1 MSRKERAQLRQQR
14 ANVKQKQRLFT
25 TLGIALFLL
34 FLGYVT
40 WQQTS
45 GGDALAPETVPDPA
59 IGPADAVVEVV
70 EYADFGCPACR
81 AWHNSSIRE
90 QMFAT
95 FGDQVRFV
103 WKDFPIIT
111 ALSPKAAEAGHCAAA
126 QGKFWEYHDYLYEQ
140 ATGLE
145 VDQLKQYGDAV
156 GLDAAQFAQCLD
168 SGMMVRKVRAGEQE
182 ARRLGLRA
190 TPGFAINGRPLNG
203 APTFEILAS
212 VIQQALGN

>member
-1 MSRKERAQLRQQR
+1 MNPKKRTQKREPQNRA
-14 ANVKQKQRLFT
+14 KQKQRLFT
-25 TLGIALFLL
+25 MLGIGLFLL

-45 GGDALAPETVPDPA
+45 SGEALAPDVVPDPF
-59 IGPADAVVEVV
+59 IGPADAAVEVV

-81 AWHNSSIRE
+81 AWHNSSVRE
-90 QMFAT
+90 QMFTT

-103 WKDFPIIT
+103 WKDFPVIT

-140 ATGLE
+140 ASGLE
-145 VDQLKQYGDAV
+145 IDQLKQYADAV
-156 GLDAAQFAQCLD
+156 GLDAPLFGQCLD

-203 APTFEILAS
+203 APTFEILAAE
-212 VIQQALGN
+212 IEQALGN